1 MGISISEQRESTSTA
16 EFSSENIL
24 ADSPPSSTANDH
36 DSNVAS
42 ITMES
47 HSVETTE
54 QTTLS
59 KSSVQLDNSGR
70 TTIESETTNDDYIT
84 DSTKTDKPFYTKNTT
99 SDYNQTT
106 DANYSSRSL
115 ESDTS
120 TDYAA
125 RVTNLNAI
133 DNITN
138 PDFGAIT
145 DISVVPSN
153 DTTAT
158 TTMNIGDNNIT
169 GETNDPLTTRK
180 AFSNTSPNTYET
192 SETNTEISVN
202 RTVAETRHDSH
213 TTLNHLNTTAS
224 VPDTSHFTTSG
235 NHSLSSQY
243 DGATKPTDYEKLSNE
258 ATTESTFDQ
267 TNLSVNTTGNGTGN
281 VTRPEVTDGLQNMLE
296 TTNGTTAHGVTVTEN
311 VTTFNTDVLPSEVVY
326 GKKSRLHNSFP
337 WVNFECFVSSRC
349 ERFHY
354 YAMQKS
360 IKARMNRHKIHR
372 IDHTQEDKYNLTF
385 LKSFEFKWEKL

>member
-169 GETNDPLTTRK
+169 GETSDPLTTRK
-180 AFSNTSPNTYET
+180 AFSNTAPNTYET
-192 SETNTEISVN
+192 SENTTEISVN

-213 TTLNHLNTTAS
+213 TMLNPVDTTAS
-224 VPDTSHFTTSG
+224 VPDTSHFITSG
-235 NHSLSSQY
+235 NHNESYSLSSEN
-243 DGATKPTDYEKLSNE
+243 DGSNKPTDYEKWSKE
-258 ATTESTFDQ
+258 TTTESTFDQ
-267 TNLSVNTTGNGTGN
+267 TNSSVNTTGSVTEN
-281 VTRPEVTDGLQNMLE
+281 VTIPEVTDGMQNTPE
-296 TTNGTTAHGVTVTEN
+296 TTDDTTAHSVAATEN
-311 VTTFNTDVLPSEVVY
+311 VTTFNTDVLSTEGVN
-326 GKKSRLHNSFP
+326 GKSRSHNSFP
-337 WVNFECFVSSRC
+337 RRKIKPNFYNVN
-349 ERFHY
+349 
-354 YAMQKS
+354 
-360 IKARMNRHKIHR
+360 N
-372 IDHTQEDKYNLTF
+372 
-385 LKSFEFKWEKL
+385 